1 MIATAPTLTA
11 PTLDQLKQRMA
22 ALYDR
27 MKQAERALNDDIDPE
42 WLAVAHAVGVCLD
55 ATEEALTQADMAR
68 TGNDPARA
76 RRRLSVAWNKLQEAG
91 DKLNAYE
98 VEHGR

>member
-1 MIATAPTLTA
+1 MIAIAPTAP
-11 PTLDQLKQRMA
+11 PTLDDLKRRMA
-22 ALYDR
+22 ELYDR
-27 MKQAERALNDDIDPE
+27 LKQTERAVNGDIDPE
-42 WLAVAHAVGVCLD
+42 WLAVAHAVTVHLD
-55 ATEEALTQADMAR
+55 ASAEALTQADLAR